1 MADGTTTPPA
11 AATGRV
17 TPSTAQAAAST
28 SSASHDTAE
37 YLRLSRFADYVTA
50 AWQDRYA
57 TINQHSTTLDI
68 DNKRATATREY
79 WTIHTWE
86 KASSRPR
93 QEMRDFLEVN
103 GIYVGKGSG
112 SKIAENLHRV
122 VSRYMCDDDG
132 DIEQAKGP
140 RRIHTSTSK
149 VTSLLTMVTTA
160 LNLSSNSSNHAYTQ
174 PSRISSNN
182 FKLRYKSLN

>member
-68 DNKRATATREY
+68 DNKRAYLYNHYVEHGKTHEMLCRTFCEDCD
-79 WTIHTWE
+79 
-86 KASSRPR
+86 SRVL
-93 QEMRDFLEVN
+93 DYSHL
-103 GIYVGKGSG
+103 GKG
-112 SKIAENLHRV
+112 KFPPA
-122 VSRYMCDDDG
+122 
-132 DIEQAKGP
+132 P
-140 RRIHTSTSK
+140 RNAR
-149 VTSLLTMVTTA
+149 
-160 LNLSSNSSNHAYTQ
+160 
-174 PSRISSNN
+174 PP
-182 FKLRYKSLN
+182 